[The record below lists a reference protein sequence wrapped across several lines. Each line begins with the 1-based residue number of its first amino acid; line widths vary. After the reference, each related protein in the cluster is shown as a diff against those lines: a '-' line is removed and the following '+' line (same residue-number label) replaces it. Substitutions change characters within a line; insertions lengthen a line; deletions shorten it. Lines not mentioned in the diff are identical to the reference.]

1 MYKRIYD
8 SEEIVVDYYNDGKPM
23 IRVSQFKDYHWQD
36 EHFVEI
42 PVEETQIEKIEPG
55 EVKLDAQCCRCG
67 IAMGSQ
73 DNYCPNCGAK
83 VVARPDQRWRGM

>member
-23 IRVSQFKDYHWQD
+23 IRVSVFEDYHWKD

-42 PVEETQIEKIEPG
+42 PVEDKHGRWITHGRGFNNWCECSECGTVGSPFWKRCPMCEAKMG
-55 EVKLDAQCCRCG
+55 EE
-67 IAMGSQ
+67 
-73 DNYCPNCGAK
+73 
-83 VVARPDQRWRGM
+83 VAE